1 MKRYNSLVPKEM
13 KLLSNLMEMR
23 VMARAA
29 DIDSAKDMVSNVRS
43 RKRKVTE
50 VMSEPARQSP
60 RLQTD
65 SQSKSTP
72 QRMELLE
79 EELDRTS
86 SR

>member
-13 KLLSNLMEMR
+13 KLLSNLKEMR